1 MTSLS
6 AVLASLGLASASARM
21 FDPFVVAVFPT
32 LFLLGRF
39 TTHRLTDISIDGWL
53 LVMRRGTQ
61 RLSSTLS
68 SWTALRR

>member
-6 AVLASLGLASASARM
+6 AVLVSLGFASASARV
-21 FDPFVVAVFPT
+21 FDPFVVAVFLT
-32 LFLLGRF
+32 LFLLDCF

-61 RLSSTLS
+61 RLRSTLS
-68 SWTALRR
+68 GWAALRR